1 MIGVVA
7 DHPAAASPRVVSGM
21 AGHPQL
27 LQIPAAATSSTAR
40 ASQIHGICDASIP
53 RLDQDDLEQLTQGQ
67 SSHPGDGGGG
77 PAGLCGPDD
86 GRGLRLASSWVG
98 SALNTRLAWS

>member
-27 LQIPAAATSSTAR
+27 LQIPAAATRSTAR
-40 ASQIHGICDASIP
+40 ASQIHGICGASIP
-53 RLDQDDLEQLTQGQ
+53 TASTRTTSSSSLRARVPTQAT
-67 SSHPGDGGGG
+67 
-77 PAGLCGPDD
+77 AGVA
-86 GRGLRLASSWVG
+86 RLACAGPTTAGGCGWRAHG
-98 SALNTRLAWS
+98 SAPL